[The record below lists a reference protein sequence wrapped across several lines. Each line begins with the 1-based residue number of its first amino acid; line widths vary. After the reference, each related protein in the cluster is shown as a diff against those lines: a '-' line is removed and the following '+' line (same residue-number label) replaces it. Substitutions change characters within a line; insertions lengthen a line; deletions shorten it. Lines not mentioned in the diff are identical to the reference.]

1 MTEADELLEQ
11 LRELAE
17 SKTIEELLAENTYD
31 YEVAGQE
38 GDVYRLE
45 MVWRHDDGTI
55 KSRSSGDWAEA
66 RTQRGYLMLST
77 AYQGVTRIAAR
88 GEDTRSK
95 CAFVA
100 DDIGSSYL
108 VEKIKLGHNA
118 HELFEFS
125 PAQAA
130 AELLGY
136 EEDREE
142 DSPTLVSEE
151 VLEALT
157 YFDAWDMPD
166 QKAVWSA
173 LSELDSD
180 WYDGWSDFGG
190 RPTRQYIDA
199 CLIARAVVRYIGEVE

>member
-1 MTEADELLEQ
+1 MTGKFNVLLDQLPEPEQRHKELLEQ

-17 SKTIEELLAENTYD
+17 SKTIEELMAENSYG
-31 YEVAGQE
+31 YEVTAHE
-38 GDVYRLE
+38 GDVYHLE
-45 MVWRHDDGTI
+45 MVWLDAG
-55 KSRSSGDWAEA
+55 KVVGRSSTISPMDWAEA

-77 AYQGVTRIAAR
+77 AYRGVTRIAAR

-118 HELFEFS
+118 HEPFKFS

-142 DSPTLVSEE
+142 D
-151 VLEALT
+151 
-157 YFDAWDMPD
+157 
-166 QKAVWSA
+166 
-173 LSELDSD
+173 
-180 WYDGWSDFGG
+180 
-190 RPTRQYIDA
+190 
-199 CLIARAVVRYIGEVE
+199 